1 MAGLKK
7 SVRYSGSLNR
17 AGSTVDKLSEGVIGV
32 IVMNIVCSYFVNVL
46 VTAIVVVAEVSIVS
60 NKDVTASREDSYFS
74 DNDVDVDRIMV
85 RRNRKSISYN
95 VCHIILIKIHIQLF
109 YGMCLFHFSFTL

>member
-1 MAGLKK
+1 MYETTRLSNFGRAEEKRSL
-7 SVRYSGSLNR
+7 YSGSLNR

-60 NKDVTASREDSYFS
+60 NKDVTASRDLRLVFF
-74 DNDVDVDRIMV
+74 R
-85 RRNRKSISYN
+85 
-95 VCHIILIKIHIQLF
+95 
-109 YGMCLFHFSFTL
+109 

>member
-17 AGSTVDKLSEGVIGV
+17 TGSTVGKLSEGVIGV
-32 IVMNIVCSYFVNVL
+32 IVMNIVCSCFVNVL

-74 DNDVDVDRIMV
+74 DNNVDVDRTE
-85 RRNRKSISYN
+85 
-95 VCHIILIKIHIQLF
+95 IHILLQC
-109 YGMCLFHFSFTL
+109 M

>member
-32 IVMNIVCSYFVNVL
+32 IVMNIVCSCFVNVL
-46 VTAIVVVAEVSIVS
+46 VAAVVVVAEVSIVS
-60 NKDVTASREDSYFS
+60 NKDVTASRD
-74 DNDVDVDRIMV
+74 
-85 RRNRKSISYN
+85 
-95 VCHIILIKIHIQLF
+95 
-109 YGMCLFHFSFTL
+109 